1 MFDNIVL
8 SNISEKVNPMNEN
21 RVPTY
26 GAVVSSMDY
35 DIKIRRR
42 QWLKKNK
49 NNLIVGSVL
58 LLLATLAAVIITLI

>member
-1 MFDNIVL
+1 
-8 SNISEKVNPMNEN
+8 MNEN

-49 NNLIVGSVL
+49 TTLIVGSAL
-58 LLLATLAAVIITLI
+58 ILLATLAAVIITLI